1 MMSGI
6 PLARTILLA
15 LTFLLIS
22 SVPARAYDNFEVAVY
37 CRAYEVREM
46 ADPAWLEARWNEL
59 ASQVQ
64 VDKIYLETHRDL
76 IIVADDTL
84 RAAKAFFEKRG
95 VKTAGGIT
103 YTIDER
109 NRFETFSYAN
119 PEHRAKVRQ
128 IIEHAARHF
137 DEIILDDFFFTS
149 AKSEH
154 DIAAKGD
161 RTWTQYRLDLMT
173 DAARELILGPARRVN
188 PRVKVIIK
196 YPNWYE
202 HFQAL
207 GFDLERGPRIFDGI
221 YTGTETRDA
230 VLSNQHLQPYL
241 SYSIMRYFSNIAPGR
256 NGGGWVDTGGAR
268 YYDRY
273 AEQLWLTLLAK
284 AAPEVTL
291 FDIRQMHY
299 PLDERRRGPWQDR
312 ATSFDYEALAT
323 RATVSN
329 LPGAAGTSYAR
340 VAGVSFEAID
350 GLLDALGRPIGLKS
364 YRPFHSTGE
373 DFLETYLGMIGLPIE
388 MVSVFP
394 HEDHHVLLTAHA
406 AHDTQIVA
414 KIEAHVRAGHNVIIT
429 SGLLQRLQ
437 GRGIERIAELEH
449 TGRVALVSTFKTGFV
464 DVSTSEK
471 PILIPQIG
479 YRTND
484 SWELVS
490 ALDGDNG
497 WPLLHDADYAN
508 GQLQVLTIPEN
519 FADLYH
525 YPAPVLN
532 AIRATLTAHLPVR
545 LEAPS
550 KVSLFLYDN
559 GTFVIH
565 NFRDE
570 PVVVHAVLSARTRGL
585 REITT
590 NKRVRLSERRGMPV
604 RDKPP
609 VVVAKAAE
617 IEIEP
622 HSFRAFD
629 LD

>member
-1 MMSGI
+1 MI
-6 PLARTILLA
+6 TIRGALGALIGSIALL
-15 LTFLLIS
+15 S
-22 SVPARAYDNFEVAVY
+22 SASAYENFEVAVY

-46 ADPAWLEARWNEL
+46 ADPAWLEARWREL
-59 ASQVQ
+59 SSQVH
-64 VDKIYLETHRDL
+64 VDKVYLETHRDL
-76 IIVADDTL
+76 LIVDDATL
-84 RAAKAFFEKRG
+84 RAAKAFFESRG

-103 YTIDER
+103 YTIDES

-128 IIEHAARHF
+128 IIEHTARHF

-154 DIAAKGD
+154 DIEAKGD
-161 RTWTQYRLDLMT
+161 RTWTEYRLQLMT
-173 DAARELILGPARRVN
+173 QAARELIVEPARKVN

-207 GFDLERGPRIFDGI
+207 GFDLEHGPKIFAGI

-273 AEQLWLTLLAK
+273 AEQLWLTLLAN
-284 AAPEVTL
+284 AAPEITL

-299 PLDERRRGPWQDR
+299 PLSEQHRAPWQDIP
-312 ATSFDYEALAT
+312 TSFDYEALA
-323 RATVSN
+323 RPIAGSNGATVAPS
-329 LPGAAGTSYAR
+329 TYAR
-340 VAGVSFEAID
+340 VAGVSFEAVDRI
-350 GLLDALGRPIGLKS
+350 LGELGKPLGLKS

-373 DFLETYLGMIGLPIE
+373 DFLETYLGMIGIPIE
-388 MVSVFP
+388 MVTTFP
-394 HEDHHVLLTAHA
+394 ADAPRVLLTAHA
-406 AHDTQIVA
+406 AHDPGIVA
-414 KIEAHVRAGHNVIIT
+414 KIEAHVRAGNRVIIT
-429 SGLLQRLQ
+429 SGLLKALQ
-437 GRGIERIAELEH
+437 SRGIDKIAELEH
-449 TGRVALVSTFKTGFV
+449 TGRVALVKTFKTGR
-464 DVSTSEK
+464 SEVVEGDK
-471 PILIPQIG
+471 AILIPQIG

-497 WPLLHDADYAN
+497 WPLLHDADYGA

-525 YPAPVLN
+525 YPEAPLN
-532 AIRATLTAHLPVR
+532 AIRSVLAGHLPVV
-545 LEAPS
+545 LEAPA
-550 KVSLFLYDN
+550 KVSLFVYDN
-559 GTFVIH
+559 GTFVVH

-570 PVVVHAVLSARTRGL
+570 PVHAAVVLDKSAEQLEVLGTKASLQLA
-585 REITT
+585 
-590 NKRVRLSERRGMPV
+590 ERRGSAG
-604 RDKPP
+604 RDKPS
-609 VVVAKAAE
+609 VVIAKYAE
-617 IEIEP
+617 IDVPP
-622 HSFRAFD
+622 HSFRAFKRGGR
-629 LD
+629 

>member
-1 MMSGI
+1 MVMLQRASGALI
-6 PLARTILLA
+6 AGLL
-15 LTFLLIS
+15 LLS
-22 SVPARAYDNFEVAVY
+22 SASAYENFQVAVY

-46 ADPAWLEARWNEL
+46 ADPAWLEARWQEL
-59 ASQVQ
+59 SSQVH

-76 IIVADDTL
+76 IIVDDATL
-84 RAAKAFFEKRG
+84 ERAKKFFESRG

-119 PEHRAKVRQ
+119 PEHRAKVRE
-128 IIEHAARHF
+128 IIEHTARHF

-154 DIAAKGD
+154 DIEAKGE
-161 RTWTQYRLDLMT
+161 RTWTEYRLQLMNE
-173 DAARELILGPARRVN
+173 AARELIVEPARKVN
-188 PRVKVIIK
+188 PRAKVIIK

-207 GFDLERGPRIFDGI
+207 GFDLENGPKIFAGI

-230 VLSNQHLQPYL
+230 VLSDQHLQPYL

-273 AEQLWLTLLAK
+273 AEQLWLTLFAK
-284 AAPEVTL
+284 AAPEITL

-299 PLDERRRGPWQDR
+299 PLDERHRAPWQDGS
-312 ATSFDYEALAT
+312 TSFDYEALARSVKNARGVAVT
-323 RATVSN
+323 PST
-329 LPGAAGTSYAR
+329 YAR
-340 VAGVSFEAID
+340 VAGVSFESVDAILGELGQPL
-350 GLLDALGRPIGLKS
+350 GLHS

-373 DFLETYLGMIGLPIE
+373 DFLETYLGMIGIPIE
-388 MVSVFP
+388 MVTAFP
-394 HEDHHVLLTAHA
+394 VDEPRVLLTAHA
-406 AHDTQIVA
+406 AHDPEIVS
-414 KIEAHVRAGHNVIIT
+414 KIESHVRAGHHVIVT
-429 SGLLQRLQ
+429 SGLLKALQ
-437 GRGIERIAELEH
+437 GRGVEHIAELEH
-449 TGRVALVSTFKTGFV
+449 TGRVALVRTFKSGWREV
-464 DVSTSEK
+464 VEGEK
-471 PILIPQIG
+471 AILIPQIG

-497 WPLLHDADYAN
+497 WPLLHDADYGA
-508 GQLQVLTIPEN
+508 GQFQVLTIPEN

-525 YPAPVLN
+525 YPEAPLN
-532 AIRATLTAHLPVR
+532 AIRRTLTDHLPVV

-550 KVSLFLYDN
+550 KVSLFVYDN
-559 GTFVIH
+559 GTFVVH

-570 PVVVHAVLSARTRGL
+570 SVRATVVLDESA
-585 REITT
+585 
-590 NKRVRLSERRGMPV
+590 VRLEELGTKATLRLADRRGSAG
-604 RDKPP
+604 RDKPS
-609 VVVAKAAE
+609 VVIGRYAE
-617 IEIEP
+617 VDLPP
-622 HSFRAFD
+622 HSFRAVRRAR
-629 LD
+629 